1 MICAESNVRKG
12 SDEMAGSH
20 IPEAPASPFSDPILN
35 ARIEAIRQLADGLSD
50 RVAVM
55 DRQFTCRMST
65 TTIGPDKGKAYPIRG
80 K

>member
-1 MICAESNVRKG
+1 
-12 SDEMAGSH
+12 MAGSH

-35 ARIEAIRQLADGLSD
+35 ARMEAIRQLADGLSD

-55 DRQFTCRMST
+55 DRQFNVLYVNHDDRSL
-65 TTIGPDKGKAYPIRG
+65 DKAKAYPIRG